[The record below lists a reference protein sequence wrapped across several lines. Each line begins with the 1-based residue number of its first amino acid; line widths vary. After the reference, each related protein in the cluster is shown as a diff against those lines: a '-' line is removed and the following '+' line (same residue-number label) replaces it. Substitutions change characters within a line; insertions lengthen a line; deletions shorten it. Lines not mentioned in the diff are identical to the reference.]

1 MSSATSPSGA
11 QFAMSAR
18 ILSSTLMGA
27 LVFIGVAL
35 VFVLP
40 TDETPPLWVPLAQ
53 VAAGVAVHVALE
65 AIGYR
70 VQPLDPGQSDDDAAA
85 AGRLR
90 WQSAMILR
98 FALSEFVALASIA
111 AAFVL
116 QTGGFLVYAVGALV
130 SLVLMFVHVWPWARP
145 VGRTADALEANG
157 KASHLRQT
165 FGLPS

>member
-1 MSSATSPSGA
+1 MA
-11 QFAMSAR
+11 AR
-18 ILSSTLMGA
+18 VLSSSLIGA

-35 VFVLP
+35 FFVLP
-40 TDETPPLWVPLAQ
+40 IDETPPLWVPLAQ
-53 VAAGVAVHVALE
+53 VVAGVAVHFVLE
-65 AIGYR
+65 TVGYR
-70 VQPLDPGQSDDDAAA
+70 VQPLDPSLSDDDAAA

-116 QTGGFLVYAVGALV
+116 PDGGFVIYAVGALV
-130 SLVLMFVHVWPWARP
+130 SLVLMAVHVWPGARP

-157 KASHLRQT
+157 KASHLRET
-165 FGLPS
+165 FAAPVL